1 MLAVCVEFLHGTFR
15 GDAAGTANTGRLTRG
30 EWPPSPSRLFA
41 ALVAADGT
49 EHRCRVTD
57 GSELEWFERLPPPV
71 IHASGSPHHQELQP
85 RYVVEQ
91 KSSFAGKKRKGHE
104 AEVHVHQEYVGRKG
118 QLIRPGARVSPRRTQ
133 VVYRW
138 DGESPAEATL
148 DALRRRTAR
157 IGYLGAADSPVRVRV
172 LTRMPE
178 TVFPEERFVPD
189 PDGDAEIGVPA
200 PGDLRN
206 LDRMYEA
213 WRMHGAAVG
222 RSWFPA
228 LRHPA
233 RYRTPT
239 SPPQARANGMVA
251 AWLRLGEP
259 VSGRRVSAVTA
270 LFKAA
275 VLSKWQTLHGEPP
288 AALHGHGFRAN
299 GYDLARFLAL
309 PNVGFPYS
317 RGRIHGLA
325 LWMPPGADSVACRR
339 AGDAARAVRR
349 LTGAGMDVSVACSD
363 VEKGPRATR
372 PDRWLGPSRHWSTA
386 FPAIHERRRPLDLA
400 EVTRWCRHAGLPAP
414 VWFRAGR
421 TPFRP
426 GAVDL
431 APVEVNRPDR
441 PGLPYSHVELRF
453 GHPVPGPVVVGAGRQ
468 RGFGLCIPIDDREGS
483 SAQ

>member
-1 MLAVCVEFLHGTFR
+1 MLAVWVEFLHGTFR
-15 GDAAGTANTGRLTRG
+15 GDAAGIANTGRLTRG

-71 IHASGSPHHQELQP
+71 IHACSSPHHQELQP

-91 KSSFAGKKRKGHE
+91 KSSFAGIKRKGHE
-104 AEVHVHQEYVGRKG
+104 AEVHVHQEYLGRKG
-118 QLIRPGARVSPRRTQ
+118 VLIRPGARVSPRRTR

-138 DGESPAEATL
+138 DGESPAATIL
-148 DALRRRTAR
+148 DALRRRAAR

-178 TVFPEERFVPD
+178 TTFPEERFVPD
-189 PDGDAEIGVPA
+189 ADGDAEIGVPA

-213 WRMHGAAVG
+213 WCEHGAAVG

-233 RYRTPT
+233 RYRTPA
-239 SPPQARANGMVA
+239 SPPPARANGAVV

-259 VSGRRVSAVTA
+259 VSGRHVSAVTA

-288 AALHGHGFRAN
+288 AALHGHGFRSN

-309 PNVGFPYS
+309 PNVGFRWS
-317 RGRIHGLA
+317 RGQIHGLA
-325 LWMPPGADSVACRR
+325 LWMPPGADSVTCRQ

-349 LTGAGMDVSVACSD
+349 LTGAGVNVSVACSD
-363 VEKGPRATR
+363 DREGPVAMR
-372 PDRWLGPSRHWSTA
+372 PDRWTRSSRRWATV

-400 EVTRWCRHAGLPAP
+400 EVTRWCRHAGLPPP

-421 TPFRP
+421 TPLLR

-431 APVEVNRPDR
+431 APIEVNRPDR
-441 PGLPYSHVELRF
+441 PGLPYSHVEIRF
-453 GHPVPGPVVVGAGRQ
+453 DHPVSGPVVIGAGRQ
-468 RGFGLCIPIDDREGS
+468 RGFGLCAPSDD
-483 SAQ
+483 

>member
-1 MLAVCVEFLHGTFR
+1 MIAVRVEFLHGTFR

-30 EWPPSPSRLFA
+30 EWPPAPSRLFA

-57 GSELEWFERLPPPV
+57 GSELKWFERLPPPV
-71 IHASGSPHHQELQP
+71 IHASSSPHHQELQP
-85 RYVVEQ
+85 RYVVNHKPKGGFETI
-91 KSSFAGKKRKGHE
+91 KRKGKP
-104 AEVHVHQEYVGRKG
+104 EVSVHQEYLGRKG
-118 QLIRPGARVSPRRTQ
+118 VLIQPGVRVSPRCAQ
-133 VVYRW
+133 VVYCW
-138 DGESPAEATL
+138 DGESPTETIL
-148 DALRRRTAR
+148 DALRHRAAR
-157 IGYLGAADSPVRVRV
+157 IGYLGAADSPVRVRI

-178 TVFPEERFVPD
+178 MAFPEERFVPD
-189 PDGDAEIGVPA
+189 ADGDAEIGVPA

-206 LDRMYEA
+206 LDRMYKA
-213 WRMHGAAVG
+213 WCEHGAAVG
-222 RSWFPA
+222 RAWFPA

-233 RYRTPT
+233 RYRTPRFPLSST
-239 SPPQARANGMVA
+239 NGTVV

-259 VSGRRVSAVTA
+259 VPGRRVSAVTG

-288 AALHGHGFRAN
+288 PTLHGHGFRSN
-299 GYDLARFLAL
+299 GYDLARFLVL

-317 RGRIHGLA
+317 RGQIHGLA
-325 LWMPPGADSVACRR
+325 LWMPPGTDSVACRR

-349 LTGAGMDVSVACSD
+349 LTGAGVDVSVACSD
-363 VEKGPRATR
+363 IEKGPRVTR

-421 TPFRP
+421 TPFRR

-441 PGLPYSHVELRF
+441 PGRPGLPYSHVEIRF
-453 GHPVPGPVVVGAGRQ
+453 SHQIPGPVVIGSGRQ
-468 RGFGLCIPIDDREGS
+468 RGFGLCVPIDD
-483 SAQ
+483 